1 MFDDDFGL
9 DDGDLD
15 LEGEVSE
22 SRIQRLVEGKRRL
35 EAKMAVSGPRKQR
48 RIARYLSRIEKVLD
62 KTGYAEAAA
71 AGQLAAATAGIEGV
85 DGMVFE
91 KQPSPGPG
99 RLKKAKYISTV
110 SRKPLVDG
118 VDGLVFENQPPPGPG
133 RLSRGQTD
141 YSALYMILGIE
152 APSDP
157 RIHPLRVVR
166 GELDK

>member
-1 MFDDDFGL
+1 MFDDDLGL

-15 LEGEVSE
+15 LGGEVSE

-35 EAKMAVSGPRKQR
+35 EVKMAVSGPREQR
-48 RIARYLSRIEKVLD
+48 RIARYISRIEKVLD
-62 KTGYAEAAA
+62 KSNISTVRRKP
-71 AGQLAAATAGIEGV
+71 IVDGV

-110 SRKPLVDG
+110 RRKPLVDG
-118 VDGLVFENQPPPGPG
+118 VGGMVFEKQPPPGPG
-133 RLSRGQTD
+133 RLSWGQTD
-141 YSALYMILGIE
+141 YSALYLILGIE

-157 RIHPLRVVR
+157 RIHPIRVVR
-166 GELDK
+166 GEFDK